1 MKVLKAKNFAVIFGL
16 SLGLLI
22 LMGSLAYLRLAET
35 AAPLI
40 VHFDVYKGIDFL
52 GNRFDILN
60 ILVVALII
68 LLINFFLAEFIF
80 DRQRFLSFVFAYV
93 SLAISTLILIA
104 ISVIISIN

>member
-1 MKVLKAKNFAVIFGL
+1 MKVLKTKNFAIIFGL
-16 SLGLLI
+16 SFGFLI
-22 LMGSLAYLRLAET
+22 LTALVAYLKLADT
-35 AAPLI
+35 SAPLI

-80 DRQRFLSFVFAYV
+80 DRQRFLSFIFAYV
-93 SLAISTLILIA
+93 SLAISALILIA